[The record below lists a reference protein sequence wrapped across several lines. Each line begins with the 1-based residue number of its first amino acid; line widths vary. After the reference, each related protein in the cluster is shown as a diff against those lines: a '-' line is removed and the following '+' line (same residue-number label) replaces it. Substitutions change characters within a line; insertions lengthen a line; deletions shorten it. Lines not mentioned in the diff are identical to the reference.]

1 MIHRWPRD
9 AADARF
15 FHTFRYNEVVLRVA
29 EGGPYRW
36 VIESITQQA
45 LRSEGSPELHRS
57 RRQDNDRTA

>member
-29 EGGPYRW
+29 ESGPYRW